1 MTAAASTKRRIAV
14 AVSGIAALALLAS
27 PLPTAAA
34 SAATQSAPM
43 AAKSHTAKT
52 VTKAPSKATTKVATK
67 ATAARTQAAAA
78 VAAADYSSIFA
89 SQQPALTNSGW
100 ATCAAAITWTVD
112 TSGLSADEAATQ
124 IANLTWAFDQWT
136 PASGLAF
143 QFGGTEN
150 LAYDDAAF
158 SLKPA
163 NGSAIQSRH
172 IYLAFIA
179 DGDSARLGGG
189 TVGLGSPSQV
199 WPTSKEIITGAAVF
213 RTDHVKQANAR
224 EDKSLYMHELGH
236 VLGLA
241 HASETSNIM
250 YPVVSDHT
258 DLGTGDVNG
267 VRSMNKPCNQA
278 G

>member
-1 MTAAASTKRRIAV
+1 MTAAASTKRRIAI
-14 AVSGIAALALLAS
+14 AVSAIAALALLAS
-27 PLPTAAA
+27 PLPAAA
-34 SAATQSAPM
+34 SSSAAQSAPM
-43 AAKSHTAKT
+43 AGKSKAAKT
-52 VTKAPSKATTKVATK
+52 VTKTPAKATTKAS
-67 ATAARTQAAAA
+67 AARTRAAAA

-89 SQQPALTNSGW
+89 TQQPALTNSGW
-100 ATCAAAITWTVD
+100 ATCAVAITWSVD
-112 TSGLSADEAATQ
+112 TDGLSADEAATQ

-136 PASGLAF
+136 QASGLAF
-143 QFGGTEN
+143 QYAGTEN

-163 NGSAIQSRH
+163 NGSALQSRH
-172 IYLAFIA
+172 VYLAFVA
-179 DGDSARLGGG
+179 DSDSARLGGG

-199 WPTSKEIITGAAVF
+199 WPSTKEIITGAAVF
-213 RTDHVKQANAR
+213 RTDHVKQASTR

-258 DLGTGDVNG
+258 DLGAGDVNG
-267 VRSMNKPCNQA
+267 VRSMNKPCKA
-278 G
+278 AA

>member
-1 MTAAASTKRRIAV
+1 MTAAASTKRRIAI

-34 SAATQSAPM
+34 SAATAAAPM
-43 AAKSHTAKT
+43 AAKSHP
-52 VTKAPSKATTKVATK
+52 TKSVSKATTKAATK

-89 SQQPALTNSGW
+89 TQQPALTNSGW
-100 ATCAAAITWTVD
+100 ATCAAAITWSVD
-112 TSGLSADEAATQ
+112 TGGLSADEAAAQ

-136 PASGLAF
+136 QGSGLAF
-143 QFGGTEN
+143 QYTGTES

-163 NGSAIQSRH
+163 NGSAMQSRH
-172 IYLAFIA
+172 VYLAFVA

-199 WPTSKEIITGAAVF
+199 WPSTKEIITGAAVF
-213 RTDHVKQANAR
+213 RTDHVKQANTR

-258 DLGTGDVNG
+258 DLGAGDVNG
-267 VRSMNKPCNQA
+267 VRSMNKPCKA
-278 G
+278 AA

>member
-1 MTAAASTKRRIAV
+1 MTAAASTKRRIAI

-34 SAATQSAPM
+34 SAAAQTAPM
-43 AAKSHTAKT
+43 AAKAKAAKT
-52 VTKAPSKATTKVATK
+52 ATKTPAKATKATAK

-100 ATCAAAITWTVD
+100 ATCAAAISWTVD
-112 TSGLSADEAATQ
+112 TGGLSADEAATQ
-124 IANLTWAFDQWT
+124 ISNLTWAFDQWT
-136 PASGLAF
+136 QGSGLAF
-143 QFGGTEN
+143 QYAGTES

-163 NGSAIQSRH
+163 NGSAVQSRH
-172 IYLAFIA
+172 IYLAFVA
-179 DGDSARLGGG
+179 DSDSARLGGG

-199 WPTSKEIITGAAVF
+199 WPSTKEIITGAAVF
-213 RTDHVKQANAR
+213 RTDHVKQASTRA
-224 EDKSLYMHELGH
+224 DKSLYMHELGH

-267 VRSMNKPCNQA
+267 VRSMNKPCAQA